1 MAGQSTS
8 EAHHPRGF
16 VLVSGEHKRR
26 RNSDLIIGG
35 SIRDCEVEVFRD
47 IVLFDI
53 AALLWVIFDLEFIF
67 QRLDLCSKSDQNTL
81 TQKEQCPFGR
91 RHQRRLS
98 QLVC

>member
-26 RNSDLIIGG
+26 KNSDLIMGG
-35 SIRDCEVEVFRD
+35 LIMNCEVEVDRD

-53 AALLWVIFDLEFIF
+53 AALLWVSFDLEFIF
-67 QRLDLCSKSDQNTL
+67 QRLDIC
-81 TQKEQCPFGR
+81 
-91 RHQRRLS
+91 
-98 QLVC
+98 

>member
-16 VLVSGEHKRR
+16 VRVSGEHKRR
-26 RNSDLIIGG
+26 KNSDLIMGG
-35 SIRDCEVEVFRD
+35 SIRNCEVEVFRD

-67 QRLDLCSKSDQNTL
+67 QRLDIC
-81 TQKEQCPFGR
+81 
-91 RHQRRLS
+91 
-98 QLVC
+98 